1 MRTTR
6 LLAPLAALILAAPMA
21 PTLVAAPS
29 TTEMALTSADGF
41 ALKGTLTLPAAKPR
55 AKVPVVILAHEFHSD
70 RAGWAPL
77 TEKLLARGIGVLA
90 LDLRGHGESAMKDGT
105 EVRVSPDFAASAKA
119 VGFDHIPADLAQ
131 AAAWLRKQ
139 PGVDGR
145 RLGLAGSSVGAFAV
159 LLAAPEVKPVAVL
172 SLSPA
177 GSSAFGTDARDRL
190 KGAVLRSR
198 PSVLVLASS
207 GDKDVAENA
216 QALKDLPGVAVDLKE
231 GEAHGFAFFKDC
243 TDLMAVYFGEY
254 LTYHHTGKTYAA
266 ERAKGPAAAPATTE
280 GVTGGQ
286 SPEEKK
292 VAPTPV
298 TK

>member
-1 MRTTR
+1 MRALR
-6 LLAPLAALILAAPMA
+6 LLAPLAALIAAAPLA
-21 PTLVAAPS
+21 STLAAAPS
-29 TTEMALTSADGF
+29 STSMALTSADGF
-41 ALKGTLTLPAAKPR
+41 ALKGTLTLPGTKGKA
-55 AKVPVVILAHEFHSD
+55 PVVILAHQFASD
-70 RAGWAPL
+70 RTGWAPL
-77 TEKLLARGIGVLA
+77 TDKLLARGIGVLA
-90 LDLRGHGESAMKDGT
+90 LDLRGHGDSAMKDGAET
-105 EVRVSPDFAASAKA
+105 RVTADFMASAKA

-145 RLGLAGSSVGAFAV
+145 RLGLAGSSVGGFSV

-177 GSSAFGTDARDRL
+177 GTGAFGADARDRL

-207 GDKDVAENA
+207 DDKDAAENA
-216 QALKDLPGVAVDLKE
+216 QAVKDLPGVAVDLKE
-231 GEAHGFAFFKDC
+231 GKDHGFAFFKDC
-243 TDLMAVYFGEY
+243 SDLMAVYFGEY

-266 ERAKGPAAAPATTE
+266 ERAKAAAAAPTTRE

-286 SPEEKK
+286 SPEVKK
-292 VAPTPV
+292 ATPTPV